1 MKILALDTSAKT
13 ASVALTDGRRLIAVN
28 TLNAG
33 LTHSETMLPMVV
45 SLLRDAKTDIDDVDM
60 FACTVG
66 PGSFTGVRIGVSV
79 IKGLA
84 FGKNKICV
92 GVSTLESLARNIEDD
107 NAIIV
112 PVMDARRSRLYCA
125 VFKKENGVLTRLSD
139 DDAKTVD
146 ELAAEI
152 TKYGRDIYFVG
163 DGYDMISDA
172 FASAKETPVSLRS
185 SNAYSVATAA
195 LEKYEKADDAERKK
209 MCDMLLFPEYLRP
222 SQAERT
228 LTSKGVIL

>member
-13 ASVALTDGRRLIAVN
+13 ASVALTDGRRLIAAN

-33 LTHSETMLPMVV
+33 LTHSETMLPMIV
-45 SLLRDAKTDIDDVDM
+45 SLLRDAKTCVDDIDM

-84 FGKNKICV
+84 YDKNKICV
-92 GVSTLESLARNIEDD
+92 GVSTLESLARNIVDD
-107 NAIIV
+107 GIIV
-112 PVMDARRSRLYCA
+112 PVMDARRSRLYRA
-125 VFKKENGVLTRLSD
+125 VFKRENGMLTRLSD
-139 DDAKTVD
+139 DDAKPVD
-146 ELAAEI
+146 DIAAEI
-152 TKYGRDIYFVG
+152 SKYGRDIYFVG
-163 DGYDMISDA
+163 DGYDIINGV
-172 FASAKETPVSLRS
+172 FASTKETPEPLRR

-195 LEKYEKADDAERKK
+195 LEKYENSDTTERKK
-209 MCDMLLFPEYLRP
+209 MCDTLLFPEYLRP